1 MFLGS
6 ESFNILI
13 SHYKHYPYLETI
25 TLLQNPC
32 ITSKLLENRPCLTRS
47 MTDALETGKIRVR
60 HMTHC
65 LCEEEPCTPC
75 GFDNPHR
82 TRPVAEGG
90 QTRLASGFR
99 IRTKS
104 YFFFLNLI

>member
-1 MFLGS
+1 
-6 ESFNILI
+6 
-13 SHYKHYPYLETI
+13 
-25 TLLQNPC
+25 
-32 ITSKLLENRPCLTRS
+32 

-99 IRTKS
+99 IRMKS
-104 YFFFLNLI
+104 YFFFEFNLDPSQLADLHRTIEAYPYGE